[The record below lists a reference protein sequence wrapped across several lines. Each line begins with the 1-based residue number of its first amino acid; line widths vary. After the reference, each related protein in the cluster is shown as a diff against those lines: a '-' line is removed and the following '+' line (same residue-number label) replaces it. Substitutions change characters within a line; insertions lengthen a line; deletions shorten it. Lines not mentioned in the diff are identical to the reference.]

1 MVCVTEGKIVNFKGQ
16 FGQRLWCEN
25 EAYKCCI
32 FYEMVSGLRGINIYV
47 KMAFIR
53 LRR

>member
-1 MVCVTEGKIVNFKGQ
+1 MVCVTEGEIVHFKGQ

-32 FYEMVSGLRGINIYV
+32 FYEMVSGLGCIKMDV
-47 KMAFIR
+47 KMA
-53 LRR
+53 